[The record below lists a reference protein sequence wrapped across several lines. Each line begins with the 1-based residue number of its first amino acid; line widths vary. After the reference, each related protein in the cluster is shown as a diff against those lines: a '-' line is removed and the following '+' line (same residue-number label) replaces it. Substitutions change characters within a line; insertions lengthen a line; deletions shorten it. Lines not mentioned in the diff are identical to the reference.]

1 MKRYNKVLK
10 HIREALKHP
19 GLYSEDEITYMR
31 EQLKMLEDEKDT
43 VRKEKNRGFGS

>member
-10 HIREALKHP
+10 FIREALKNP
-19 GLYSEDEITYMR
+19 SLYSEDEISYMR
-31 EQLKMLEDEKDT
+31 EQLKMFEEEKET